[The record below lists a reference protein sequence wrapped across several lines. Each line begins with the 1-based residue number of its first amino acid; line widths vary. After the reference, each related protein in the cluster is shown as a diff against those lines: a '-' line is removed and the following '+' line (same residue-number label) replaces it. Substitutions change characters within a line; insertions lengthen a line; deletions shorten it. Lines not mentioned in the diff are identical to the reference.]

1 MVGRFKRAVKS
12 LLPQGRLD
20 QWPSV
25 IDTITTAYMAC
36 PQVGMAGY
44 SPFEYL
50 TGIKNDF
57 GVLFDGTPT
66 AQQREDAL
74 QAVACIRDIVD
85 FFTELRAV
93 KRAAANP
100 PDPLLPRF
108 TVGEWVLVFNPTL
121 KQNSLTPAYQ
131 GPYRIKT
138 VEDNGSGGP
147 TGWLTVAEIMAG
159 DTEAV
164 PREAKPITLHSN
176 RLWPF
181 DHSRTDADAEHA
193 RRLGPQD
200 VIVERILDGP
210 DLDGKFLVKWRN
222 VPEPRWE
229 WPGGLAHLVLYKEYL
244 EQHGMVQGRGGR
256 PIVWTAAQGEGAGAA
271 AGAAA
276 TKGAAYKIC
285 PVCDAEVYQSRARVE
300 SHLKSQKHI
309 RRQQELDMKQ
319 ALAAAVAAPAPAP
332 ATLTLTDAAASPLTT
347 TATAAA
353 ATTGRG
359 GAAAAAARPTT
370 RASKR

>member
-1 MVGRFKRAVKS
+1 M
-12 LLPQGRLD
+12 
-20 QWPSV
+20 
-25 IDTITTAYMAC
+25 
-36 PQVGMAGY
+36 
-44 SPFEYL
+44 
-50 TGIKNDF
+50 
-57 GVLFDGTPT
+57 
-66 AQQREDAL
+66 
-74 QAVACIRDIVD
+74 
-85 FFTELRAV
+85 
-93 KRAAANP
+93 
-100 PDPLLPRF
+100 
-108 TVGEWVLVFNPTL
+108 
-121 KQNSLTPAYQ
+121 
-131 GPYRIKT
+131 
-138 VEDNGSGGP
+138 EDNGSGGP

-181 DHSRTDADAEHA
+181 DHSRTDADAELA

-309 RRQQELDMKQ
+309 RRQQELDTKQ

>member
-1 MVGRFKRAVKS
+1 M
-12 LLPQGRLD
+12 
-20 QWPSV
+20 
-25 IDTITTAYMAC
+25 
-36 PQVGMAGY
+36 
-44 SPFEYL
+44 
-50 TGIKNDF
+50 
-57 GVLFDGTPT
+57 
-66 AQQREDAL
+66 
-74 QAVACIRDIVD
+74 D
-85 FFTELRAV
+85 FFTELRSV
-93 KRAAANP
+93 KRAAASP

-309 RRQQELDMKQ
+309 RRQQELDTKQ